1 MGRLYGLLRYGML
14 SIIITGVFLFAQ
26 SREASPSDQ
35 WGPFNRQQ
43 MEFAGLIS
51 SSGDRSDVLIAQR
64 ENEGEEAPSGPSPA
78 ERETGFPEGNASDD
92 DFTDDEF
99 PEDDFPDD
107 FPEDDLPLDEPSEI
121 RDPLE
126 PINRAFFVFNDKL
139 YFWVLRPVAKGY
151 GVVAPETVR
160 IGISNF
166 FYNLAFPV
174 RFVNCVLQGKVQG
187 ASEEISRFVIN
198 TTVGMAGFIDVATN
212 KVEIPKNEEDFGQ
225 TFGVWGLGPAFYI
238 NWPIL
243 GPSTLR
249 DTVGFVGDAFLD
261 PIAFIID
268 PTEVTLAL
276 NLFDIVNQTSLR
288 IGDYEDLKKAAFDP
302 YIALRDAYY
311 QNRRSKIEE

>member
-1 MGRLYGLLRYGML
+1 MSRIYGGLRYSL
-14 SIIITGVFLFAQ
+14 ISVIIFGTFLFVF
-26 SREASPSDQ
+26 SREAFPSDR
-35 WGPFNRQQ
+35 GSALNSQQ
-43 MEFAGLIS
+43 MAFADLIS
-51 SSGDRSDVLIAQR
+51 ASEDRADILIAQI
-64 ENEGEEAPSGPSPA
+64 EQNGAEQEMGSPQEKASEEDLSGDDFLD
-78 ERETGFPEGNASDD
+78 EDFPED
-92 DFTDDEF
+92 F

-107 FPEDDLPLDEPSEI
+107 ELPLDESVGV

-126 PINRAFFVFNDKL
+126 PVNRAFFVFNDKL
-139 YFWVLRPVAKGY
+139 YFWVLRPVSKGY
-151 GVVAPETVR
+151 RYVAPETVR
-160 IGISNF
+160 VGVSNF

-174 RFVNCVLQGKVQG
+174 RFVNCILQGKIQG

-198 TTVGMAGFIDVATN
+198 TTVGVAGFIDVATN
-212 KVEIPKNEEDFGQ
+212 KVEIPKNEEDLGQ
-225 TFGVWGLGPAFYI
+225 TFGVWGIGPAFYI

-249 DTVGFVGDAFLD
+249 DTFGFVGDAFLD

-276 NLFDIVNQTSLR
+276 NVFDIINQTSLR